1 MTILGLLSC
10 IINTIVVV
18 LMAIE
23 IFTLE
28 HPINLLWLLVV
39 IPALVGQWFLTVRKR
54 KKENDMHYVVINELI
69 NAKESTYE

>member
-1 MTILGLLSC
+1 MTIFGLLSC
-10 IINTIVVV
+10 IINTIIVV

-39 IPALVGQWFLTVRKR
+39 IPALIGQWFLTVRKR
-54 KKENDMHYVVINELI
+54 K
-69 NAKESTYE
+69 